1 MKRKTGRQQREAEKW
16 GVATS
21 SRPVQSHVPPDPECE
36 QATSYTYFWY
46 RQTLKASDSIE
57 DGGQPSFNLA
67 MFLFLAWCLIC
78 VFMVNGIKSLGK
90 VSCTWPLAFSSACF
104 HLVSPSCPLIPASL
118 LPG

>member
-57 DGGQPSFNLA
+57 DGGGQPSFNLA

-90 VSCTWPLAFSSACF
+90 VSCT
-104 HLVSPSCPLIPASL
+104 
-118 LPG
+118 